1 MKIIYTNLQEND
13 AGVLRSVRQLRVD
26 FDRNGRG
33 EARFAHGGERGWTG
47 RDNSLLLSHADL
59 SDLGRR
65 PTKRSHTPSA
75 GNEEDKALAGSLQ
88 EGASPTFRD
97 SRAVAHLLVRRF
109 VEAQLRSARS
119 FEIKSRINITV

>member
-33 EARFAHGGERGWTG
+33 EARLRHGGGGGWTG

-59 SDLGRR
+59 SDLGRH
-65 PTKRSHTPSA
+65 PTKPTRALPA
-75 GNEEDKALAGSLQ
+75 GNEEDEALTGSLQ
-88 EGASPTFRD
+88 EDTSPTFRD
-97 SRAVAHLLVRRF
+97 ARSVAHLLVRRF
-109 VEAQLRSARS
+109 VEAQLRSAHS